1 MEVKIRAEN
10 LAVAPELRSLVEEK
24 VARVERLLDTDGKAP
39 QEVDVHLFEE
49 RNHRIADKEICEM
62 TVRSHGR
69 VVRAHGAA
77 TEPLAAIDL
86 VVDKLEH
93 RLARL
98 KNRLVGR
105 SHPRRRDNGGAAGAP
120 LLPAGSEGQ
129 ETAEEGSAP
138 RIVRVRRPAAKPMTP
153 DEAALQM
160 QVSSSAFLLFTDAES
175 GRAAVVY
182 RRRDGDI
189 GLIDSN

>member
-39 QEVDVHLFEE
+39 SEVDVHLFEE
-49 RNHRIADKEICEM
+49 RNHRIADKEVCEM

-86 VVDKLEH
+86 VVERLEH
-93 RLARL
+93 RLAKL
-98 KNRLVGR
+98 KNRLVAR
-105 SHPRRRDNGGAAGAP
+105 SHPRRRASAGVAGAP
-120 LLPAGSEGQ
+120 RAPWRGGGQ
-129 ETAEEGSAP
+129 ETAEEAPTP

-153 DEAALQM
+153 EEAALQM

-189 GLIDSN
+189 GLIESN